1 MHRNGIA
8 NLSDLHNAVDIGSH
22 SRSAICSWLG
32 RDKPKLSHMLKK

>member
-22 SRSAICSWLG
+22 LRSAICS
-32 RDKPKLSHMLKK
+32 